1 VPFVRAL
8 FVVAALFSAV
18 ASTFGETVV
27 VLVRHGEKVDDSVDA
42 QLSEKGKAR
51 AQALGALLKDAGIDA
66 VYSTDFTR
74 TRETARPTAE
84 RISKPVEIYNT
95 DDLGGFAKRLRARG
109 GRALVVGHSNTTP
122 ELVRLLGGDA
132 GPPIDDGEYDRL
144 YLLVLSASGETTTTI
159 LRFSP

>member
-1 VPFVRAL
+1 MRFVRAL
-8 FVVAALFSAV
+8 LFAAVLAPGFVPAHA
-18 ASTFGETVV
+18 ETVV

-42 QLSEKGKAR
+42 RLSDQGQAR
-51 AQALGALLKDAGIDA
+51 ARALAAILRDAGIDA

-84 RISKPVEIYNT
+84 MVSKPIEIYNT
-95 DDLGGFAKRLRARG
+95 DDLEGFAKRLRDRG

-122 ELVRLLGGDA
+122 EVVRLLGGDP
-132 GPPIDDGEYDRL
+132 GPPIGEAEYDRL
-144 YLLVLSASGETTTTI
+144 YLLVLSPSGETTTTI

>member
-1 VPFVRAL
+1 MLLFRAL
-8 FVVAALFSAV
+8 IVTAV
-18 ASTFGETVV
+18 LLGGWASTHAGSVV

-42 QLSEKGKAR
+42 ELAEKGWAR
-51 AQALGALLKDAGIDA
+51 ARALAVLLRDAGIDA
-66 VYSTDFTR
+66 IYSTDFVR

-84 RISKPVEIYNT
+84 LLSKNVEIYNA
-95 DDLGGFAKRLRARG
+95 DDLEGVAKRLRERG

-122 ELVRLLGGDA
+122 ELVRLLGGDP

-144 YLLVLSASGETTTTI
+144 YLLVLSPSAATTTTI

>member
-1 VPFVRAL
+1 VRFVRAL
-8 FVVAALFSAV
+8 VLGAAFLSAV
-18 ASTFGETVV
+18 ASAHAQTVV

-51 AQALGALLKDAGIDA
+51 ALALAALLKDAGIDA

-84 RISKPVEIYNT
+84 GISKPVEIYNT
-95 DDLGGFAKRLRARG
+95 DDLEGFAKRLRERG

-132 GPPIDDGEYDRL
+132 GPPIDDAEYDRL
-144 YLLVLSASGETTTTI
+144 YLLVLSPSGTTTTI
-159 LRFSP
+159 LRFSF